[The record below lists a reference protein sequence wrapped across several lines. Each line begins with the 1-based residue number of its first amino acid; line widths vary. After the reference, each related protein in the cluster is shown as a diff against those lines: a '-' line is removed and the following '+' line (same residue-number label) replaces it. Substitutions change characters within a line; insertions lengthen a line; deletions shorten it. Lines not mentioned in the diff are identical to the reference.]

1 MERYPIKRILAV
13 LGHPLA
19 GSFVQAPAKA
29 AEDFGS
35 TRGTS
40 SCHGAQ
46 LVTYLSPQQNKQ
58 AEAHK

>member
-35 TRGTS
+35 TQGTS

-46 LVTYLSPQQNKQ
+46 LVTYLSPQ
-58 AEAHK
+58 